1 MRTKV
6 NIEIPSKINGIVSS
20 RRMMYLPM
28 QPPAQQPRQK
38 PGFAGVLI

>member
-28 QPPAQQPRQK
+28 QPPAQQPQQSQAL
-38 PGFAGVLI
+38 PGC